1 MLGGDEGARESSQM
15 PDRPIEIIGSYV
27 SPYVRKVL
35 ACLDI
40 KGVAY
45 RIDPI
50 VPFYGNDRFTAL
62 NPVRRIPVLID
73 GSVVLCDSTVICE
86 YLEERFPS
94 PTIHPPT
101 PQERA
106 RARWLEE
113 FADTRMGEVFI
124 WRLFN
129 EVVIKR
135 FVWGQQTDASVVE
148 HALKIEIPEIIDYLE
163 SQLPSDSAFFFDGIS
178 IADIA
183 VATFFRNAGFAG
195 FSLDSARWPRTAA
208 FVAQTLEHPS
218 FAKLRPFEELCL
230 RTPIAQHRE
239 ALARAGAPL
248 TANSFGTD
256 SPRRGVLHT

>member
-1 MLGGDEGARESSQM
+1 MGAGEAVREPSQI
-15 PDRPIEIIGSYV
+15 PDRPVEIIGSYV

-35 ACLDI
+35 TCLDI

-50 VPFYGNDRFTAL
+50 VPFYGNDQFTAL

-73 GSVVLCDSTVICE
+73 EGVVLCDSTVICE
-86 YLEERFPS
+86 YLEDRFPS
-94 PTIHPPT
+94 PSIYPST
-101 PQERA
+101 PRERA

-148 HALKIEIPEIIDYLE
+148 HALKIEIPEIVDYLE
-163 SQLPSDSAFFFDGIS
+163 SQLPTDTAFFFDGIG

-183 VATFFRNAGFAG
+183 VASFFRNASFAG
-195 FSLDSARWPRTAA
+195 FSLDPVRWPRTAA
-208 FVAQTLEHPS
+208 LVTQTLEHPS
-218 FAKLRPFEELCL
+218 FCKLRPFEDLCL
-230 RTPIAQHRE
+230 QTPIPQHRE
-239 ALARAGAPL
+239 ALAGAGAPL

-256 SPRRGVLHT
+256 APRRGVLRT

>member
-1 MLGGDEGARESSQM
+1 MA
-15 PDRPIEIIGSYV
+15 DRPVEIIGSYV

-40 KGVAY
+40 KGVTY

-50 VPFYGNDRFTAL
+50 VPFYGNDEFTAL

-73 GSVVLCDSTVICE
+73 EGVALCDSTVICE
-86 YLEERFPS
+86 YLEERFPNPS
-94 PTIHPPT
+94 IYPSTL
-101 PQERA
+101 QERA

-135 FVWGQQTDASVVE
+135 FVWAQQTDASVVE
-148 HALKIEIPEIIDYLE
+148 HALKTEIPEIIDYLE
-163 SQLPSDSAFFFDGIS
+163 RQLPSDSAFFFGEIS

-183 VATFFRNAGFAG
+183 VASFFRNADFAG
-195 FSLDSARWPRTAA
+195 FGLDPDRWPRTAA
-208 FVAQTLEHPS
+208 LVAQTLEHPS
-218 FAKLRPFEELCL
+218 FTKLRPFEDLCL
-230 RTPIAQHRE
+230 RTPIPQHRE
-239 ALARAGAPL
+239 ALSQAGAPL

-256 SPRRGVLHT
+256 SPRRGVLST

>member
-1 MLGGDEGARESSQM
+1 MSK
-15 PDRPIEIIGSYV
+15 RPVEIIGSYL

-40 KGVAY
+40 KGVLY

-50 VPFYGNDRFTAL
+50 VPFYGNDQFTAL

-73 GSVVLCDSTVICE
+73 GSAVLCDSTVICE
-86 YLEERFPS
+86 YLEENFPS
-94 PTIHPPT
+94 PSIYPSTPP
-101 PQERA
+101 ERA

-135 FVWGQQTDASVVE
+135 FVWGQQTDDLAVKHVLES
-148 HALKIEIPEIIDYLE
+148 EIPEIIDYLE
-163 SQLPSDSAFFFDGIS
+163 SQLPSDAAFCFGEIG

-183 VATFFRNAGFAG
+183 VASFFRNASFAG
-195 FSLDSARWPRTAA
+195 FSLDPDRWPVAAA
-208 FVAQTLEHPS
+208 FVTRTLEHPS
-218 FAKLRPFEELCL
+218 FCELRQFEDLCL
-230 RTPIAQHRE
+230 RTPIAKHRE
-239 ALARAGAPL
+239 ALAQAGAPL
-248 TANSFGTD
+248 TTNTFGTD
-256 SPRRGVLHT
+256 SPRRRILRT